1 MELMDENGKD
11 MEYTLR
17 KLYDE
22 IDLKNQELDESKLK
36 YKALKKQ

>member
-17 KLYDE
+17 KLYEE
-22 IDLKNQELDESKLK
+22 IDIKNQELDEAKLK
-36 YKALKKQ
+36 YKTLKKQ